1 MALVLFLRARVLAL
15 AMELNVAIIFFNIAD
30 ALFFIFGLLTQEG
43 YIIVKM
49 REGER
54 EGYCTEF
61 VRWRSK
67 SKSKRSGIGMKDYE
81 VGAVAFIE

>member
-67 SKSKRSGIGMKDYE
+67 RSGIGMKDYE